1 MYTFRQERVEAW
13 KRSKLERKKAVWRKR
28 TKKEEENI
36 GEESYCW
43 LTTEINIASTEQQ
56 DAKFQKKNF
65 FRELK
70 PGVTNKNKNRNEN
83 NGRH

>member
-1 MYTFRQERVEAW
+1 M
-13 KRSKLERKKAVWRKR
+13 RKP

-43 LTTEINIASTEQQ
+43 LTTEINIASTEQ
-56 DAKFQKKNF
+56 DATSKKNF

-70 PGVTNKNKNRNEN
+70 PGVTNKKNKNRNEKQWKTLK
-83 NGRH
+83 GKVEEISLRSRVKK